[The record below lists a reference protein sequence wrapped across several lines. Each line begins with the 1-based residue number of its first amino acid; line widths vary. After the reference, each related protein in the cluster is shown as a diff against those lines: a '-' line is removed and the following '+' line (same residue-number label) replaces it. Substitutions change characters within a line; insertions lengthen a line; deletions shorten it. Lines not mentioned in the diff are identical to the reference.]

1 MTPSFPNP
9 ELSKSTQSVQ
19 SLGAVIAERV
29 DMSGEPKF
37 LNLNDLRTASLTN
50 DKGRIK
56 KLMSDAV
63 DQAQDSRQ
71 TMAYSA
77 ERSWR
82 VIQSFIREG
91 NERFAMNVLQNM
103 PQEFVSGQ
111 QKRANETLSMA
122 ARGNM
127 RSAASAMLQAGANPI
142 YVDEQQRTAIMN
154 FSLYGDA
161 PLVKSMLDFAE
172 RAAPGG
178 ALKALSMAD
187 QEGWTSSMFAVTSDA
202 PSPAKREVL
211 NVMKNAGWTFNK
223 PCGHEGFTEI
233 HAASAMNDVAMIK
246 HLVEACGANVNQ
258 PSRDHYTP
266 AMVAGQLGA
275 AKSIAELG
283 RLAANLEATQPK
295 TGMSAAHFAAAKGHD
310 AVLQALGA
318 FRIDMQSPCKA
329 PGLETPSQLARQSG
343 HKQTAKLINELD
355 APAPSLRLENAV
367 ERIREMFGNVAST
380 TKNLS
385 LRI

>member
-19 SLGAVIAERV
+19 SPGAVLAERV

-82 VIQSFIREG
+82 VIQSFVREG
-91 NERFAMNVLQNM
+91 HERFAMNVLQNM

-111 QKRANETLSMA
+111 QRRADETLSMA

-127 RSAASAMLQAGANPI
+127 RSAASAMLQAGASPV
-142 YVDEQQRTAIMN
+142 YVDEQNRTAIMN

-178 ALKALSMAD
+178 AVKALSMAD
-187 QEGWTSSMFAVTSDA
+187 KEGWTSSMFAVTSDA

-211 NVMKNAGWTFNK
+211 NVMNNAGWTFNK
-223 PCGHEGFTEI
+223 PCGKEGFTEI
-233 HAASAMNDVAMIK
+233 HAASAMGDVAMIK

-258 PSRDHYTP
+258 LSRDHYTP

-283 RLAANLEATQPK
+283 RLSANLEATQPK
-295 TGMSAAHFAAAKGHD
+295 TGMSAAHFAAANGHD

-318 FRIDMQSPCKA
+318 FRVDMQSPCSA

-355 APAPSLRLENAV
+355 APAPSLQLENAV
-367 ERIREMFGNVAST
+367 ERIRGMFGNLASS
-380 TKNLS
+380 TKSLS